1 MSQTSKQNET
11 KGGAFGSALI
21 SVKGFVKKIAKS
33 KAMEVIKKILL
44 AVLLLGGSF
53 IVGRKTVHYDSK
65 SPEIKYLPGD
75 TVKITKYEPV
85 PYAVT
90 HPADTANIIEDCI
103 KSGKFSDL
111 FPTRTRDSIVYVS
124 KEDTAAVVKDWAAER
139 LYNETIF
146 DADTV
151 GTANVSVKVQYN
163 RLMSLESTFVPA
175 NKNTTITK
183 VVGKKYAPFVGAGV
197 TTMPSYIVNAGMFF
211 EDKYGVSAMMLH
223 DWEKNKVYVG
233 GTVIYKF

>member
-33 KAMEVIKKILL
+33 KAMKVIKKILL

-53 IVGRKTVHYDSK
+53 IVGRKTVHYDDK

-75 TVKITKYEPV
+75 TIKITKYEPV

-90 HPADTANIIEDCI
+90 HPGRH
-103 KSGKFSDL
+103 GKHHRGMHKKWKIL
-111 FPTRTRDSIVYVS
+111 RPVPHRTRDSIIYVS

-146 DADTV
+146 DTDTV

>member
-1 MSQTSKQNET
+1 MSQTLKQNKV
-11 KGGAFGSALI
+11 KGGAFGSALMLI
-21 SVKGFVKKIAKS
+21 KGVLKKAAKS
-33 KAMEVIKKILL
+33 KAMKAVEIILL

-53 IVGRKTVHYDSK
+53 IAGRKTVHYDEK
-65 SPEIKYLPGD
+65 APEIKYLPGD
-75 TVKITKYEPV
+75 TIKITKYEPV

-90 HPADTANIIEDCI
+90 YPADTANIIEECI

-111 FPTRTRDSIVYVS
+111 FPTTTRDSIVYVS
-124 KEDTAAVVKDWAAER
+124 KEDTAAVVKDWATER

-151 GTANVSVKVQYN
+151 GTANVSAKVQYN
-163 RLMSLESTFVPA
+163 RLISLESTFVPA

-183 VVGKKYAPFVGAGV
+183 VVGKKYAPFVGAGI
-197 TTMPSYIVNAGMFF
+197 TTMPSYVINAGMFF

-223 DWEKNKVYVG
+223 DWEKKKVYVG